1 MHYQHMPQAWGSYQE
16 DTCIKKDIH
25 LRDFGFQIYLNSPVS
40 AELVFDL
47 ITQAVLKTS
56 EIQENPKTTFIWK

>member
-1 MHYQHMPQAWGSYQE
+1 M
-16 DTCIKKDIH
+16 H
-25 LRDFGFQIYLNSPVS
+25 LRDFGFRIYLNSPVS

-47 ITQAVLKTS
+47 MTQTVLKTS